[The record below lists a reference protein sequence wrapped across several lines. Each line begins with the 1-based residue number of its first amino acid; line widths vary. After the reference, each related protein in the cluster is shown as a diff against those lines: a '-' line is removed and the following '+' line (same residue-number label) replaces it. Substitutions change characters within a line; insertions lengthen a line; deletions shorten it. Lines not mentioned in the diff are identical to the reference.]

1 MRGGSFFFIL
11 IVLLELGLSDCA
23 ELRIKTLLKGFVVA
37 AKGIHENVPLM
48 GFGPRP
54 VISVSELKLC
64 LRSILSVD
72 EDLPVWFLVRSDL

>member
-11 IVLLELGLSDCA
+11 IVLFEWSLSDFA

-48 GFGPRP
+48 GL
-54 VISVSELKLC
+54 VH
-64 LRSILSVD
+64 
-72 EDLPVWFLVRSDL
+72 DL